1 MEFGDSAANKL
12 AQISVSAVGAVEAMA
27 LCLQCP
33 ALPERLRYNKKS
45 LQSLTLE
52 HFLVHTQKHT
62 HKHTHTHTHTHHHYH
77 HHKARQTAE
86 DMVGV
91 MHVHVCGECL
101 GSIVDS

>member
-52 HFLVHTQKHT
+52 HFLVHT
-62 HKHTHTHTHTHHHYH
+62 HTHHHYH

>member
-12 AQISVSAVGAVEAMA
+12 AQISVSTVGAVEAMA

-52 HFLVHTQKHT
+52 HFLVHT
-62 HKHTHTHTHTHHHYH
+62 HTHHHYH